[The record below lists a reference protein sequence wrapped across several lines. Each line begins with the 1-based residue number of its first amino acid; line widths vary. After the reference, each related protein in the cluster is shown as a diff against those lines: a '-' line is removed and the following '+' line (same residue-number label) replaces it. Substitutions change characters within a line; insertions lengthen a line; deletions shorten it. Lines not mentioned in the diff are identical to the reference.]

1 MTHRVLLG
9 QGDQT
14 IRYVPIDA
22 LGRPTR
28 VASATYTI
36 VDLTEGSTSSN
47 RTVVASTAAT
57 VDAVSTILTA
67 AAGRTASNSRLL
79 SIDSTSGI
87 LSGHSYL
94 LATAD
99 GDGHRELVTAE
110 RVATG
115 AVHALREVQGIYATS
130 DTLQGI
136 ELSATFPA
144 AVADD
149 EDLAIRDR
157 RDYQIVWSFEIN
169 SRAYLVPER
178 ITVERY
184 SVVPWIGPED
194 VLRGHPMLKSRL
206 RPGSEHDALAVATE
220 EIEGEL
226 EASGINPAYYRPSTV
241 GRIAVRYLALDYLFR
256 QVGGGEADQTLAET
270 YRARFKTQIL
280 QLIANAP
287 PDARIVSRQNDTSH
301 AVGDYTNILVP
312 S

>member
-1 MTHRVLLG
+1 MTHRILLG

-28 VASATYTI
+28 VSSATYTI
-36 VDLTEGSTSSN
+36 VDLTEGTTSAN

-57 VDAVSTILTA
+57 VDGVSTTLSA

-79 SIDSTSGI
+79 TVASTSSI
-87 LSGHSYL
+87 VSGHSYL

-115 AVHALREVQGIYATS
+115 AVHALRDIQGIYASS
-130 DTLQGI
+130 DTLRGI
-136 ELSATFPA
+136 EIAATFPSS
-144 AVADD
+144 VAND
-149 EDLAIRDR
+149 EDLAIRDH
-157 RDYQIVWSFEIN
+157 RDYQVVWSFEIGG
-169 SRAYLVPER
+169 RAYLVPER

-184 SVVPWIGPED
+184 SVVPWIGSED
-194 VLRGHPMLKSRL
+194 VLRGYPALGRRVGAASV
-206 RPGSEHDALAVATE
+206 HDALAIATE

-226 EASGINPAYYRPSTV
+226 EASRINPAYYRPSTV
-241 GRIAVRYLALDYLFR
+241 GRIAVRYLALHYLF
-256 QVGGGEADQTLAET
+256 QQLGGEEDQTLAET

-280 QLIANAP
+280 QMISNSP
-287 PDARIVSRQNDTSH
+287 PEARIVSRQDDTSH
-301 AVGDYTNILVP
+301 GVGDFTNILVP
-312 S
+312 A